1 MTREEILRK
10 YTPLEKKT
18 SWVMMGSNTIS
29 SATKVYNEGSLYK
42 LEAYSN
48 YQDALIYCRKSCSGN
63 FDWRNVYLINE
74 DTGEIT
80 FGNDVISAEFILIMT
95 PEQFNAVDDEN
106 VDRFIQIGEFLP
118 FSEEAATGEVRIS
131 EEDYALCLKC
141 LGYPFISESELEY
154 TRSQITSLAIKP
166 ALQRYFKYFPKTII
180 KTYPVVP
187 GKQGD
192 EVFPDGAYDI
202 IHFSLQQAG
211 QGMNGASIGNPLLY
225 YWSETVPNAMSS
237 GFGTYANSGKSA
249 LTNSSGLDVYLNGRA
264 LRQALTNYG
273 RRVHVRKERMED
285 GKYHALFTSTTAGT
299 AEIHYAVQ
307 TLDFNDVELA
317 RRPEVL
323 KLCEAEIKLLFG
335 NLRRQIKGDIPAMYD
350 YSKWVEEANQTIKDV
365 EENFQNIVKYSS
377 VIRGSL

>member
-10 YTPLEKKT
+10 YTPLERKA
-18 SWVMMGSNTIS
+18 SWIMMGSNTIS

-74 DTGEIT
+74 DTGELT
-80 FGNDVISAEFILIMT
+80 FGNDVISAEFTLVMT
-95 PEQFNAVDDEN
+95 PEQFNAVDDED
-106 VDRFIQIGEFLP
+106 VDRFIQTGTFLP
-118 FSEEAATGEVRIS
+118 FSEEAAEGEVHIS

-180 KTYPVVP
+180 KTYPIVP
-187 GKQGD
+187 GTQGD

-237 GFGTYANSGKSA
+237 GYGTYANSGKST

-350 YSKWVEEANQTIKDV
+350 YSKWVEEADQTIKDV

-377 VIRGSL
+377 VIRGGL

>member
-10 YTPLEKKT
+10 YTPLERKT
-18 SWVMMGSNTIS
+18 SWIMMGSNTIS
-29 SATKVYNEGSLYK
+29 STTKVYNEGSLYK

-63 FDWRNVYLINE
+63 FDWGNVYLINE
-74 DTGEIT
+74 DTGELT
-80 FGNDVISAEFILIMT
+80 FGNDVISAEFTLVMT
-95 PEQFNAVDDEN
+95 PEQFNAVDDED
-106 VDRFIQIGEFLP
+106 VDRFIQTGTFLP
-118 FSEEAATGEVRIS
+118 FSEEAAADEVHIS

-180 KTYPVVP
+180 KTYPIVP
-187 GKQGD
+187 GTQGD

-237 GFGTYANSGKSA
+237 GYGTYANSGKST

-350 YSKWVEEANQTIKDV
+350 YSKWVEEADQTIKDV

-377 VIRGSL
+377 VIRGGL

>member
-18 SWVMMGSNTIS
+18 SWIMMGSNTVS
-29 SATKVYNEGSLYK
+29 SVTKVYNEGSLYK

-74 DTGEIT
+74 DTGELT
-80 FGNDVISAEFILIMT
+80 FGNDVISAEFTLVMT
-95 PEQFNAVDDEN
+95 PEQFNAVDDED
-106 VDRFIQIGEFLP
+106 VDRFIQTGTFLP
-118 FSEEAATGEVRIS
+118 FSEEAAEGEVHIS

-180 KTYPVVP
+180 KTYPIVP
-187 GKQGD
+187 GTQGD

-237 GFGTYANSGKSA
+237 GYGTYANSGKST

-350 YSKWVEEANQTIKDV
+350 YSKWVEEADQTIKDV

-377 VIRGSL
+377 VIRGGL

>member
-18 SWVMMGSNTIS
+18 SWIMMGSNTIS
-29 SATKVYNEGSLYK
+29 SATKVYNEGSLYR

-48 YQDALIYCRKSCSGN
+48 YQDALIYCRKNCSGN

-74 DTGEIT
+74 DTGELT
-80 FGNDVISAEFILIMT
+80 FGNDVISAEFTLVMT
-95 PEQFNAVDDEN
+95 PEQFNAVDDED
-106 VDRFIQIGEFLP
+106 VDRFIQTGTFLP
-118 FSEEAATGEVRIS
+118 FSEEAAEGEVHIS

-180 KTYPVVP
+180 KTYPIVP
-187 GKQGD
+187 GTQGD

-237 GFGTYANSGKSA
+237 GYGTYANSGKST

-377 VIRGSL
+377 VIRGGL

>member
-18 SWVMMGSNTIS
+18 SWIMMGSNTIS

-74 DTGEIT
+74 DTGELT
-80 FGNDVISAEFILIMT
+80 FGNDVISAEFTLVMT
-95 PEQFNAVDDEN
+95 PEQFNAVDDED
-106 VDRFIQIGEFLP
+106 VDRFIQTGTFLP
-118 FSEEAATGEVRIS
+118 FSEEAAADEVHIS

-180 KTYPVVP
+180 KTYPIVP
-187 GKQGD
+187 GTQGD

-237 GFGTYANSGKSA
+237 GYGTYANSGKST

-350 YSKWVEEANQTIKDV
+350 YSKWVEEADQTIKDV

-377 VIRGSL
+377 VIRGGL

>member
-1 MTREEILRK
+1 
-10 YTPLEKKT
+10 
-18 SWVMMGSNTIS
+18 MMGSNTIS

-74 DTGEIT
+74 DTGELT
-80 FGNDVISAEFILIMT
+80 FGNDVISAEFTLVMT
-95 PEQFNAVDDEN
+95 PEQFNAVDDED
-106 VDRFIQIGEFLP
+106 VDRFIQTGTFLP
-118 FSEEAATGEVRIS
+118 FSEEAAEGEVHIS

-180 KTYPVVP
+180 KTYPIVP
-187 GKQGD
+187 GTQGD

-237 GFGTYANSGKSA
+237 GYGTYANSGKST

-350 YSKWVEEANQTIKDV
+350 YSKWVEEADQTIKDV

-377 VIRGSL
+377 VIRGGL

>member
-10 YTPLEKKT
+10 YTPLERKT
-18 SWVMMGSNTIS
+18 SWIMMGSNTIS
-29 SATKVYNEGSLYK
+29 STTKVYNEGSLYK

-74 DTGEIT
+74 DTGELT
-80 FGNDVISAEFILIMT
+80 FGNDVISAEFTLVMT
-95 PEQFNAVDDEN
+95 PEQFNAVDDED
-106 VDRFIQIGEFLP
+106 VDRFIQTGTFLP
-118 FSEEAATGEVRIS
+118 FSEEAAADEVHIS

-180 KTYPVVP
+180 KTYPIVP
-187 GKQGD
+187 GTQGD

-237 GFGTYANSGKSA
+237 GYGTYANSGKST

-350 YSKWVEEANQTIKDV
+350 YSKWVEEADQTIKDV

-377 VIRGSL
+377 VIRGGL

>member
-1 MTREEILRK
+1 MTREETLRK

-48 YQDALIYCRKSCSGN
+48 YQDALVYCRKSCSGN

-74 DTGEIT
+74 DTGELT

-118 FSEEAATGEVRIS
+118 FSEEAAAGEVHIS

>member
-48 YQDALIYCRKSCSGN
+48 YQDALVYCRKSCSGN

-74 DTGEIT
+74 DTGELT

-118 FSEEAATGEVRIS
+118 FSEEAAADEVHIS

-350 YSKWVEEANQTIKDV
+350 YGKWVEEANQIIKDV

-377 VIRGSL
+377 VIRGGL

>member
-18 SWVMMGSNTIS
+18 SWIMMGSNTIS

-48 YQDALIYCRKSCSGN
+48 YQDALIYCRKNCSGN

-74 DTGEIT
+74 DTGELT
-80 FGNDVISAEFILIMT
+80 FGNDVISAEFTLVMT
-95 PEQFNAVDDEN
+95 PEQFNAVDDED
-106 VDRFIQIGEFLP
+106 VDRFIQTGAFLP
-118 FSEEAATGEVRIS
+118 FSEEAAEGEVHIS

-180 KTYPVVP
+180 KTYPIVP
-187 GKQGD
+187 GTQGD

-237 GFGTYANSGKSA
+237 GYGTYANSGKST

-350 YSKWVEEANQTIKDV
+350 YSKWVEEADQTIKDV

-377 VIRGSL
+377 VIRGGL

>member
-1 MTREEILRK
+1 
-10 YTPLEKKT
+10 
-18 SWVMMGSNTIS
+18 MGSNTIS

-63 FDWRNVYLINE
+63 FDWRNAYLINE
-74 DTGEIT
+74 DTGELT
-80 FGNDVISAEFILIMT
+80 FGNDVISAEFTLVMT
-95 PEQFNAVDDEN
+95 PEQFNAVDDED
-106 VDRFIQIGEFLP
+106 VDRFIQTGTFLP
-118 FSEEAATGEVRIS
+118 FSEEAAEGEVHIS

-180 KTYPVVP
+180 KTYPIVP
-187 GKQGD
+187 GTQGD

-350 YSKWVEEANQTIKDV
+350 YSKWVEEADQTIKDV

-377 VIRGSL
+377 VIRGGL

>member
-1 MTREEILRK
+1 MH
-10 YTPLEKKT
+10 
-18 SWVMMGSNTIS
+18 
-29 SATKVYNEGSLYK
+29 
-42 LEAYSN
+42 
-48 YQDALIYCRKSCSGN
+48 LIDEN
-63 FDWRNVYLINE
+63 
-74 DTGEIT
+74 TGEIT
-80 FGNDVISAEFILIMT
+80 FGGDVISSEFTVVLT
-95 PEQFNAVDDEN
+95 PEKFEELDDKI
-106 VDRFIQIGEFLP
+106 VDRFIQGGSFTP
-118 FSEEAATGEVRIS
+118 FAKIDSEARVNIS
-131 EEDYALCLKC
+131 EDDYALCLKC

-154 TRSQITSLAIKP
+154 TRSQISNLAIKP
-166 ALQRYFKYFPKTII
+166 ALQRYFKYFPKTVI

-237 GFGTYANSGKSA
+237 GYGTYANSGKST

-264 LRQALTNYG
+264 MRQALTNYG

-285 GKYHALFTSTTAGT
+285 GKFHALFTSTTAGT

-335 NLRRQIKGDIPAMYD
+335 NLRRQIKGEIPAMYD
-350 YSKWVEEANQTIKDV
+350 YGKWVEEANQTIKDV

-377 VIRGSL
+377 VIRGGL

>member
-1 MTREEILRK
+1 MTREEALRG
-10 YTPLEKKT
+10 YTPLERKAT
-18 SWVMMGSNTIS
+18 WIMMGSNRITDM
-29 SATKVYNEGSLYK
+29 TVVYNEGNLYK
-42 LEAYSN
+42 LDTYSD
-48 YQDALIYCRKSCSGN
+48 YQDALIYCRKTIN
-63 FDWRNVYLINE
+63 NVYVWKSMHLIDEN
-74 DTGEIT
+74 TGEIT
-80 FGNDVISAEFILIMT
+80 FGGDVISSEFTVVLT
-95 PEQFNAVDDEN
+95 PEKFEELDDKIA
-106 VDRFIQIGEFLP
+106 DRFIQGGSFTP
-118 FSEEAATGEVRIS
+118 FAKIDSEARVNIS
-131 EEDYALCLKC
+131 EDDYDLCLEC
-141 LGYPFISESELEY
+141 LGHPFIFESELEY
-154 TRSQITSLAIKP
+154 TRSQISNLAIKP
-166 ALQRYFKYFPKTII
+166 ALQRYFKYFPKTVI

-237 GFGTYANSGKSA
+237 GYGTYANSGKST

-264 LRQALTNYG
+264 MRQALTNYG

-285 GKYHALFTSTTAGT
+285 GKFHALFTSTTAGT

-335 NLRRQIKGDIPAMYD
+335 NLRRQIKGEIPAMYD
-350 YSKWVEEANQTIKDV
+350 YGKWVEEANQTIKDV

-377 VIRGSL
+377 VIRGGL

>member
-18 SWVMMGSNTIS
+18 SWIMMGSNTIS
-29 SATKVYNEGSLYK
+29 NATKVYNEGSLYK

-74 DTGEIT
+74 DTGELT
-80 FGNDVISAEFILIMT
+80 FGNDVISAEFTLVMT
-95 PEQFNAVDDEN
+95 PEQFNAVDDED
-106 VDRFIQIGEFLP
+106 VDRFIQTGTFLP
-118 FSEEAATGEVRIS
+118 FSEEAAEGEVHIS

-180 KTYPVVP
+180 KTYPIVP
-187 GKQGD
+187 GTQGD

-237 GFGTYANSGKSA
+237 GYGTYANSGKST

-377 VIRGSL
+377 VIRGGL

>member
-18 SWVMMGSNTIS
+18 SWIMMGSNTIS
-29 SATKVYNEGSLYK
+29 SATKVYNEGSLYR

-48 YQDALIYCRKSCSGN
+48 YQDALIYCRKSCSGS

-74 DTGEIT
+74 DTGELT
-80 FGNDVISAEFILIMT
+80 FGNDVISAEFTLVMT
-95 PEQFNAVDDEN
+95 SEQFNAVDDED
-106 VDRFIQIGEFLP
+106 VDRFIQTGTFLP
-118 FSEEAATGEVRIS
+118 FSEEAAEGEVHIS

-180 KTYPVVP
+180 KTYPIVP
-187 GKQGD
+187 GAQGD

-237 GFGTYANSGKSA
+237 GYGTYANSGKST

-377 VIRGSL
+377 VIRGGL

>member
-18 SWVMMGSNTIS
+18 SWIMMGSNTIS
-29 SATKVYNEGSLYK
+29 SATKVYNEGSLYR

-48 YQDALIYCRKSCSGN
+48 YQDALIYCRKNCSGN

-74 DTGEIT
+74 DTGELT
-80 FGNDVISAEFILIMT
+80 FGNDVISAQFTLVMT
-95 PEQFNAVDDEN
+95 PEQFNAVDDED
-106 VDRFIQIGEFLP
+106 VDRFIQTGTFLP
-118 FSEEAATGEVRIS
+118 FSEEAAEGEVHIS

-180 KTYPVVP
+180 KTYPIVP
-187 GKQGD
+187 GTQGD

-237 GFGTYANSGKSA
+237 GYGTYANSGKST

-377 VIRGSL
+377 VIRGGL